1 MAKLY
6 FSYAA
11 MNAGKS
17 TILLQAS
24 HNYRERGMNT
34 MLLTAKLDDRV
45 GKGRIGSR
53 IGLEAAATVFDAD
66 SDMTG
71 LVAAEHARRK
81 LA

>member
-34 MLLTAKLDDRV
+34 MLLTAKLTTVSARGGSGRV
-45 GKGRIGSR
+45 SGWNQPPPS
-53 IGLEAAATVFDAD
+53 LTPTAT
-66 SDMTG
+66 
-71 LVAAEHARRK
+71 
-81 LA
+81 